1 MSHFRCLSTK
11 TKTKS
16 ANEGKEKKETSVQQV
31 NHSFV
36 HNLFRGQVDSSQVF
50 PFPIALN
57 EEQTEYVGAFVDP
70 VTKFFVEVNDAATND
85 ANAVS

>member
-1 MSHFRCLSTK
+1 VADDRK
-11 TKTKS
+11 TKDAPKPT
-16 ANEGKEKKETSVQQV
+16 

-36 HNLFRGQVDSSQVF
+36 HNLFRGQVDSSEVF

-57 EEQTEYVGAFVDP
+57 EEQTEYIGSFVDP
-70 VTKFFVEVNDAATND
+70 VSKFFAEVNDPIKND